1 MQHKFGEV
9 VTYQMGKVS
18 VNALVVQSNPQPDGE
33 HLTLVYLD
41 PAVAS
46 SSMSGMLVDKAIARA
61 FAPPL
66 GNGRSYGWKE
76 LEGLGHIPV
85 SVPKPTTGVLTSR
98 PSTMQTAVLRRARPH
113 YR

>member
-33 HLTLVYLD
+33 HLTLVYVD

-66 GNGRSYGWKE
+66 GNGRSYGWKDT
-76 LEGLGHIPV
+76 LGEPAEA
-85 SVPKPTTGVLTSR
+85 PKSPSDDVLSITSCPT
-98 PSTMQTAVLRRARPH
+98 
-113 YR
+113 